1 MYRWIKKLHIYSGL
15 LSFTGFTVWGIVGIW
30 ASFLPAPSERPRRDP
45 EARTIE
51 FRVDGSASDQQVTD
65 AMITASGLPFIQP
78 GRKPSRDS
86 EGRLQVRYLTPN
98 GTRRILLLENEN
110 RIRIERTPNP
120 LAGFL
125 NLMHMQ
131 TYRHH
136 NPGWEVQLWGAYNQF
151 SMWAVIFMTVS
162 GFYMWLA
169 TRPGMRLGGLDDR
182 PRLGSDFRA
191 LHRIEVT
198 GCTG

>member
-1 MYRWIKKLHIYSGL
+1 MYRWVKKLHIYSGL

-30 ASFLPAPSERPRRDP
+30 ASFIPSPGERPRREP
-45 EARTIE
+45 EIRMME
-51 FRVDGSASDQQVTD
+51 FRVEGSASDQEVTD
-65 AMITASGLPFIQP
+65 AMILASGLPFIQP
-78 GRKPSRDS
+78 GRKPSRDP

-98 GTRRILLLENEN
+98 GTRRILLLEHEN
-110 RIRIERTPNP
+110 RIRIESAPSR

-151 SMWAVIFMTVS
+151 SLWAVIFMTVS

-169 TRPGMRLGGLDDR
+169 TRPGMRWALWAFGL
-182 PRLGSDFRA
+182 SATVTVA
-191 LHRIEVT
+191 LYFALR
-198 GCTG
+198 